1 MFNIGDQ
8 VAYLIDGVREHAEV
22 ITTSSLGHVFFCTI
36 QRPNGEIVYNIDPDW
51 LSDTDET
58 DACLSELTLGKDY

>member
-22 ITTSSLGHVFFCTI
+22 ITTSSLGHVFSA
-36 QRPNGEIVYNIDPDW
+36 
-51 LSDTDET
+51 LSRDQM
-58 DACLSELTLGKDY
+58 AR